1 MAPRSSAFMIRPNI
15 APRSRFSM
23 RSPARDEGALVPI
36 GLGLGSNLGHRAA
49 NIGRALEEIALRGIA
64 RITAR
69 SSLWR
74 TAPWGYT
81 EQEDFANLC
90 ALAETRLSPTELLSA
105 VKSLET
111 DLGRTDSVRWGPR
124 LIDIDILFYDDLQS
138 EDADLT
144 LPHRELFRRAF
155 VLVPL
160 AEIAPD
166 LMIAGRKIGD
176 AAQDVN
182 REGIEIWQTKINVED
197 TK

>member
-1 MAPRSSAFMIRPNI
+1 MQSPTRDAVSA
-15 APRSRFSM
+15 
-23 RSPARDEGALVPI
+23 VPV
-36 GLGLGSNLGHRAA
+36 GLGFGSNIGDAAA
-49 NIGRALEEIALRGIA
+49 NIDRAAQEIEARGIA

-81 EQEDFANLC
+81 AQADFANLC
-90 ALAETRLSPTELLSA
+90 ALAETRLPPAELLLA
-105 VKSLET
+105 VKRLET
-111 DLGRTDSVRWGPR
+111 DLGRTANVRWGPR
-124 LIDIDILFYDDLQS
+124 VIDIDILFYDDLTS
-138 EDADLT
+138 GDADLT

-176 AAQDVN
+176 AAQ
-182 REGIEIWQTKINVED
+182 EIDRTGMVKWT
-197 TK
+197 

>member
-1 MAPRSSAFMIRPNI
+1 MPDAIR
-15 APRSRFSM
+15 A
-23 RSPARDEGALVPI
+23 VPI
-36 GLGLGSNLGHRAA
+36 GLGLGSNIGDRAA
-49 NIGRALEEIALRGIA
+49 TVVRALEKIETRGVA

-74 TAPWGYT
+74 TSPWGYT

-105 VKSLET
+105 VKSLER
-111 DLGRTDSVRWGPR
+111 DLGRVDSIRWGPR
-124 LIDIDILFYDDLQS
+124 AIDIDILFYNDLKTDDT
-138 EDADLT
+138 DLT

-166 LMIAGRKIGD
+166 LMIAGRLVAD
-176 AAQDVN
+176 VAQAID
-182 REGIEIWQTKINVED
+182 RAGIEKWNAKSMSAEHSKD
-197 TK
+197 RP

>member
-1 MAPRSSAFMIRPNI
+1 
-15 APRSRFSM
+15 M

-36 GLGLGSNLGHRAA
+36 GLGLGSNIGHRAA

-90 ALAETRLSPTELLSA
+90 ALAETRLSPAELLS
-105 VKSLET
+105 SLKILER
-111 DLGRTDSVRWGPR
+111 DLGRTDSIRWGPR

-182 REGIEIWQTKINVED
+182 REGIEIWEMKLGAND
-197 TK
+197 AP

>member
-1 MAPRSSAFMIRPNI
+1 MPDAAPA
-15 APRSRFSM
+15 
-23 RSPARDEGALVPI
+23 VPI
-36 GLGLGSNLGHRAA
+36 GLGFGSNIGDGAA
-49 NIGRALEEIALRGIA
+49 NIRRALEEIETRGIA

-69 SSLWR
+69 SSTWR

-90 ALAETRLSPTELLSA
+90 ALAETALSPAELLSA
-105 VKSLET
+105 VKSLER
-111 DLGRTDSVRWGPR
+111 DLGRTDGIRWGPR

-138 EDADLT
+138 ADTELT

-166 LMIAGRKIGD
+166 LVIAGRKIGE
-176 AAQDVN
+176 AARGMD
-182 REGIEIWQTKINVED
+182 RERIETWEKN
-197 TK
+197 

>member
-1 MAPRSSAFMIRPNI
+1 MQSS
-15 APRSRFSM
+15 
-23 RSPARDEGALVPI
+23 ARDEGAVVPI
-36 GLGLGSNLGHRAA
+36 GLGLGSNIGDGAA
-49 NIGRALEEIALRGIA
+49 NIRRALEEIEAREIA

-69 SSLWR
+69 SSIWR

-90 ALAETRLSPTELLSA
+90 ALAATRLSPGELLSA
-105 VKSLET
+105 VKSLEK
-111 DLGRTDSVRWGPR
+111 DLGRTDSIRWGPR
-124 LIDIDILFYDDLQS
+124 LIDIDILFYDDVKS

-166 LMIAGRKIGD
+166 LMIAGRKIRD
-176 AAQDVN
+176 AAQAIDC
-182 REGIEIWQTKINVED
+182 EGIERWGTKLRAKD
-197 TK
+197 TQ